1 MYTQHVWRLAV
12 LVAVL
17 AGGAQVAPA
26 ETHLRDLRR
35 HGREPVAFVA
45 DALDRHDLVIFDDA
59 LHSAAEPWDYY
70 EQLLRDPRVGGRV
83 RLVFVEVL
91 GITDQPQVDA
101 YLDAPTPDRN
111 LLAKAFQD
119 DYSGFGW
126 RYETCLQ
133 LLESVRQI
141 NRGRPAAERIRVIA
155 VNPPIYWEALHTRRD
170 YDLFQDSLVAR
181 DYFMYRLILARL
193 NGFRDGTKAFF
204 LTNTRHAYKGLRAR
218 DGTLHWNTAAF
229 FDQHHPGKAYSV
241 RIHNVTL
248 HVEAAAELRGPR
260 TAEGLER
267 YEYRWVR
274 MEGGAWDRAFASNG
288 DRPIA
293 LPLPGTA
300 FGRARYVGNSMH
312 DARADQTM
320 ADAYDALVFLAPL
333 ERLHLS
339 AKMDFF
345 YTPAFRQ
352 ELKRRLALLEGE
364 RLPLFLQEEKAASL
378 DQWVERFTVYEARTR
393 NSLVDTLKP

>member
-1 MYTQHVWRLAV
+1 MTGPNVGPLFALTMLA
-12 LVAVL
+12 ASGGWAEP
-17 AGGAQVAPA
+17 AGD
-26 ETHLRDLRR
+26 HLRDLRR

-70 EQLLRDPRVGGRV
+70 EQLLRDPRVGSRV

-91 GITDQPQVDA
+91 GTADQPQVDA

-111 LLAKAFQD
+111 LLARAFQD

-133 LLESVRQI
+133 LLEAVRQI

-181 DYFMYRLILARL
+181 DYFMYRAILAQL
-193 NGFRDGTKAFF
+193 NGFKDGTKAFF

-218 DGTLHWNTAAF
+218 DGSLHWNTATF

-241 RIHNVTL
+241 RVHNVTL
-248 HVEAAAELRGPR
+248 HVEAVARVQGPR

-267 YEYRWVR
+267 LEHRWVR
-274 MEGGAWDRAFASNG
+274 MEGGAWDRAFAANG
-288 DRPIA
+288 DRPVA
-293 LPLPGTA
+293 LPLAGTA
-300 FGRARYVGNSMH
+300 FGRARYVGNTMH

-333 ERLHLS
+333 ERLHFS

-345 YTPAFRQ
+345 YTPAFKQ

-364 RLPLFLQEEKAASL
+364 HLPVFLEEEKAASL
-378 DQWVERFTVYEARTR
+378 DEWVERFAVYEPRTR
-393 NSLVDTLKP
+393 NSLMDTPRP